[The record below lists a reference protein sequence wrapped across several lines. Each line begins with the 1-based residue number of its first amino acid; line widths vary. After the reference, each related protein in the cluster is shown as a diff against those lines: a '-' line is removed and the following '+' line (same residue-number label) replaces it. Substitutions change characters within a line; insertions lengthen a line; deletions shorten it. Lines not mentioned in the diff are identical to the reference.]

1 LPVTTPSTSP
11 SEHPTKNPDRAS
23 VQGIGA
29 LGIAER
35 YSGRGLMVFVKISNL
50 KTVEV
55 LPSVSVVT
63 SSCVKEADL
72 FRQYCRRVRVV
83 RDC

>member
-1 LPVTTPSTSP
+1 M
-11 SEHPTKNPDRAS
+11 
-23 VQGIGA
+23 VQGLGA

-35 YSGRGLMVFVKISNL
+35 YAGRGFMAFVKVLNL
-50 KTVEV
+50 RKVEV
-55 LPSVSVVT
+55 LPSVSVVI

-72 FRQYCRRVRVV
+72 LRQYCRRVRVV